1 MIMRESRRFFRS
13 SPLLSLSGTV
23 VLALGIGVSS
33 LALALI
39 LAFSSLTYSGMRSA
53 GYATIAE
60 ETQGGGSVQVSWRRL
75 DELRAPLGQGTTLAT
90 YSTPISTPL
99 EAGGMSRKVDVSA
112 ISSGFFSVFTT
123 RLSAGRD
130 FRYDEESHTGKHV
143 MILSST
149 LAVTLFESP
158 ANALGSSILLSGIP
172 FEVVGVAP
180 SGFHGM
186 FGNNVDAWVPSNCV
200 IPLKFNMSPGQHSN
214 PDAWK
219 EIALFY
225 GVVASDRLSS
235 LTLTATLSNLLP
247 LRATDKT
254 PLHVSQGL
262 TADPVRDMKVRKW
275 LRFGLLLA
283 FIFTLVSSLN
293 YCMLLLARAARSEE
307 EVRLK
312 KALGASGR
320 QLVTELMIGP
330 VAMVVAALAVAC
342 LLCAGGMMAI
352 AHVSPFYEQLVRGS
366 WHVALVAIEI
376 QLLLAGVLTL
386 IVALIPAIGC
396 LRADTIPRMGYT
408 ATSRRTGS
416 LLQIPVTVQII
427 FCVGSWILAGMI
439 VASFLALMRVPLGY
453 DPSHLSVVKFVMA
466 SNSMNVT
473 SGHSTPEATA
483 LESFTDQLAA
493 IPGVQSASYS
503 DGIPFVGPGQT
514 LEIQRLDRAST
525 APRTIS
531 ETEASPNY
539 FKTMGIHILQGQG
552 FSPHGIGVEEI
563 MVNQTLAKEL
573 WPDEN
578 PTNQSVRLIQPAYAG
593 MPTFSNV
600 ARVVGVVEDLR
611 LAGYAETPEP
621 SIIASIYGA
630 NFVDMTPA
638 FVVKGTVSAKTLQ
651 EVASRQGASY
661 LPEYRLDSLDNVS
674 EQAKASLSTDRQRT
688 WCALAGAAIMAGVAY
703 IGLFGALVYY
713 VNIRRRELAVRV
725 CLGASRWAIRKIVL
739 MRAAGCAV
747 AGLLLSLPLWPV
759 LAHLSANDYLGRVS
773 WSTGRAAL
781 IAMSC
786 ALVSVCVSLLPASS
800 AASVSPSEVLKEQ

>member
-1 MIMRESRRFFRS
+1 MIMRESRRFLRS

-23 VLALGIGVSS
+23 VLALGIGISS
-33 LALALI
+33 LALAFI
-39 LAFSSLTYSGMRSA
+39 LAFSSLTYSGMRSV

-75 DELRAPLGQGTTLAT
+75 DELRAPLGQDTTLAT
-90 YSTPISTPL
+90 YSKPISTVL
-99 EAGGMSRKVDVSA
+99 DAGGISRKMDVSA

-130 FRYDEESHTGKHV
+130 FRYDEESHAGMHV
-143 MILSST
+143 VILSST
-149 LAVTLFESP
+149 LSVTLFESP
-158 ANALGSSILLSGIP
+158 ANALEKSILLNGLP

-186 FGNNVDAWVPSNCV
+186 FGNNVDAWVASNCV
-200 IPLKFNMSPGQHSN
+200 IPLKFNMPPGQHSN

-225 GVVASDRLSS
+225 GVVASGRLSS
-235 LTLTATLSNLLP
+235 LALRATLSNLLP
-247 LRATDKT
+247 LRATGKA

-262 TADPVRDMKVRKW
+262 TTDPIRDMKVRKW

-293 YCMLLLARAARSEE
+293 YCMLLLARAARAEE

-330 VAMVVAALAVAC
+330 AAMVVVATAVAC

-352 AHVSPFYEQLVRGS
+352 AHVSPFYEQLVRGF
-366 WHVALVAIEI
+366 WHVALVGIEI
-376 QLLLAGVLTL
+376 QLLFAGSLTL

-396 LRADTIPRMGYT
+396 LRADTAPRMGYT
-408 ATSRRTGS
+408 TSQRTGF
-416 LLQIPVTVQII
+416 LLQIPVTLQIV
-427 FCVGSWILAGMI
+427 FCVGSWIMAGMI

-466 SNSMNVT
+466 SSSMNVI
-473 SGHSTPEATA
+473 SSHSTPEAAA
-483 LESFTDQLAA
+483 LESFADQLAA

-503 DGIPFVGPGQT
+503 DGIPFAGPGQT

-525 APRTIS
+525 APRTLS

-539 FKTMGIHILQGQG
+539 FKTMGIRILQGEG
-552 FSPHGIGVEEI
+552 FSAHGIGVEEI
-563 MVNQTLAKEL
+563 MVNQTLAKQL

-621 SIIASIYGA
+621 SIITSIHGAS
-630 NFVDMTPA
+630 FVDMTPA
-638 FVVKGTVSAKTLQ
+638 FLVKGTVSAKTLQ

-661 LPEYRLDSLDNVS
+661 LPEYRVDSADNVS
-674 EQAKASLSTDRQRT
+674 EQAKASLSPDRQRT
-688 WCALAGAAIMAGVAY
+688 WCALAGAAIMAVVAY
-703 IGLFGALVYY
+703 IGLFGTLAYY
-713 VNIRRRELAVRV
+713 VNTRRRELAVRV
-725 CLGASRWAIRKIVL
+725 CLGASRWAIRKIIL
-739 MRAAGCAV
+739 MRAAGFAV

-759 LAHLSANDYLGRVS
+759 LAHLSGNDYLGRVS

-781 IAMSC
+781 IAMAC

>member
-1 MIMRESRRFFRS
+1 MIMRESRRFLRS

-75 DELRAPLGQGTTLAT
+75 DELRAPLGQDTTLAT
-90 YSTPISTPL
+90 YSKPISTTL
-99 EAGGMSRKVDVSA
+99 EAGSISRKVDVSA

-123 RLSAGRD
+123 HLSAGRD

-143 MILSST
+143 VILGST
-149 LAVTLFESP
+149 LTVTLFESP
-158 ANALGSSILLSGIP
+158 ANALGKTILLNGIP
-172 FEVVGVAP
+172 FEVVGVAS

-186 FGNNVDAWVPSNCV
+186 FGDNVDAWVPSNCV
-200 IPLKFNMSPGQHSN
+200 IPLKFNMSLDQQSN

-235 LTLTATLSNLLP
+235 LALTATLSNLLP
-247 LRATDKT
+247 LRATDRA

-262 TADPVRDMKVRKW
+262 TADPIRDMKVRKW
-275 LRFGLLLA
+275 LRLGLLLA

-330 VAMVVAALAVAC
+330 AAMVAAAIAVAC

-352 AHVSPFYEQLVRGS
+352 AHVSPFYEQLVRGF
-366 WHVALVAIEI
+366 WYVALVAIEI
-376 QLLLAGVLTL
+376 QLLLAGSLTL

-396 LRADTIPRMGYT
+396 LRADTAPRMGYT
-408 ATSRRTGS
+408 TSRRTGF
-416 LLQIPVTVQII
+416 LLQIPVTLQIF

-453 DPSHLSVVKFVMA
+453 DPSHLFVVRFVMA
-466 SNSMNVT
+466 SSSMNVT
-473 SGHSTPEATA
+473 SSHSTPEAAA
-483 LESFTDQLAA
+483 LESFADQLAA
-493 IPGVQSASYS
+493 IPGVQSAGYS
-503 DGIPFVGPGQT
+503 DGIPFVDPGQT

-525 APRTIS
+525 VPRTIR
-531 ETEASPNY
+531 ETGASPNY
-539 FKTMGIHILQGQG
+539 FKTMGIRILQGEG

-563 MVNQTLAKEL
+563 MVNQTLATEL

-593 MPTFSNV
+593 MPTFANV

-621 SIIASIYGA
+621 SIITSIHGASFI
-630 NFVDMTPA
+630 DMTPA
-638 FVVKGTVSAKTLQ
+638 FVVNGTVSAKTLQ

-661 LPEYRLDSLDNVS
+661 LPEYRVDSVDNVS
-674 EQAKASLSTDRQRT
+674 EEVKASLSKDRQRT
-688 WCALAGAAIMAGVAY
+688 WCALAGAAIMAVVAY
-703 IGLFGALVYY
+703 IGLFGALAYY
-713 VNIRRRELAVRV
+713 VNTRRRELAVRV
-725 CLGASRWAIRKIVL
+725 CLGALPWAIRKIVL

-781 IAMSC
+781 TATVC
-786 ALVSVCVSLLPASS
+786 VLVSVCVSLLPASS
-800 AASVSPSEVLKEQ
+800 AVSVSPSEVLKEQ